1 MIQYGVG
8 FTSDKP
14 WPTSAVPYTPRY
26 PEDLQNEDATRTAWV
41 LWIISCPLENC
52 HQLHIYTFFC
62 GVSDVCRDIS
72 GVFLCQCSY
81 NYIHIFPWPEM
92 LITGILCIQ
101 RWSLMRMAPWIFGVP
116 MPPRSTYRWS
126 IIWRFS
132 LEPGTSQKDA
142 EKCIFTTV
150 LGIYCSASFAGWPS
164 CGTFY
169 FSIFKMR
176 VSIHIRKNE
185 KPPKTTHTG
194 GFTGA
199 EAMDMPK
206 ILTEFCRDTP
216 QTSELFLCIHL
227 SHWSSGF
234 FAGRS
239 GVGNV
244 LTAHRCPGVVDTK
257 YLLPV
262 VGLLHTKQKTIAAQ
276 LSSALASL
284 NDFDSWGVSSLSNV

>member
-1 MIQYGVG
+1 MTNICGSPHSPVPWRPSKRRCNSNGLGIVDHFLSAWELPSITYLHPFLWG
-8 FTSDKP
+8 FRCLQ
-14 WPTSAVPYTPRY
+14 RY
-26 PEDLQNEDATRTAWV
+26 LRGG
-41 LWIISCPLENC
+41 
-52 HQLHIYTFFC
+52 FM
-62 GVSDVCRDIS
+62 
-72 GVFLCQCSY
+72 CSY

-92 LITGILCIQ
+92 LITGILRIQ

-116 MPPRSTYRWS
+116 MPPRRTYRWS

-244 LTAHRCPGVVDTK
+244 LIAHRCPGVVDTK

-284 NDFDSWGVSSLSNV
+284 DDFDSWGVSSLSNV